1 MASTR
6 FPRREKFPFGF
17 FLLFAATVISGF
29 RRTLSAPPSV
39 ILRFFRQDKFVQMPM
54 WHGRRADWPN
64 ACGHTNLARAGHEP
78 APAEESHMT
87 LLRRLRAAGAALVL
101 AAAASAA
108 ATPYAAAQDYPNK
121 TVRLVVAFPAG
132 GPTDFVARVLADKLK
147 SLLGQNVIVENKA
160 GANAAIGAEY
170 VAKSEPDGHTLF
182 LSTSGAIVINPHMR
196 ANLPYDPVRDF
207 APVTLVVNT
216 KEVLVVRTDT
226 PMKSAPD
233 LVALAKS
240 RPDGIA
246 MASTGVGSPP
256 HLALELFKGSSGANV
271 LHVPYRGAAPAVT
284 DVVGGQVHAMFA
296 DLPVLM
302 PQIRGGTLRPI
313 GVGSKQRAAVLP
325 DVPTLD
331 EQGIKDVYADNW
343 YALFAP
349 AKTPAPVVAK
359 INAAVT
365 AALNDPELN
374 KKLIDAGAD
383 PSPGTPAQLAD
394 FVKSELERWGKVIK
408 EKNIKE
414 GS

>member
-1 MASTR
+1 MLYS
-6 FPRREKFPFGF
+6 
-17 FLLFAATVISGF
+17 
-29 RRTLSAPPSV
+29 
-39 ILRFFRQDKFVQMPM
+39 
-54 WHGRRADWPN
+54 
-64 ACGHTNLARAGHEP
+64 LAP
-78 APAEESHMT
+78 APDRSGRSKENDMTRLWLIALT
-87 LLRRLRAAGAALVL
+87 LLAL
-101 AAAASAA
+101 AFGNHAS
-108 ATPYAAAQDYPNK
+108 AQDYPAR

-147 SLLGQNVIVENKA
+147 GLLGQSVIIENKP
-160 GANAAIGAEY
+160 GANAAIGAEH
-170 VAKSEPDGHTLF
+170 VAKSDPDGYTLF
-182 LSTSGAIVINPHMR
+182 FTTAGAVVINPHMR
-196 ANLPYDPVRDF
+196 ADLPYDPVKDF

-216 KEVLVVRTDT
+216 MEVLVVKTDT
-226 PMKSAPD
+226 PIKSASE

-284 DVVGGQVHAMFA
+284 DVIGGQVHAMFA

-302 PQIRGGTLRPI
+302 PQIKGGTLRPI
-313 GVGSKQRAAVLP
+313 GVGSKRRAAVLP
-325 DVPTLD
+325 EVPTLD

-349 AKTPAPVVAK
+349 AKTPAPVIAK
-359 INAAVT
+359 LNAAVT

-374 KKLIDAGAD
+374 KKLVEAGAD
-383 PSPGTPAQLAD
+383 PAPGTPAQLAD
-394 FVKSELERWGKVIK
+394 FLKSELERWGKVIRD
-408 EKNIKE
+408 KNIKQ

>member
-1 MASTR
+1 MR
-6 FPRREKFPFGF
+6 
-17 FLLFAATVISGF
+17 V
-29 RRTLSAPPSV
+29 
-39 ILRFFRQDKFVQMPM
+39 
-54 WHGRRADWPN
+54 
-64 ACGHTNLARAGHEP
+64 
-78 APAEESHMT
+78 
-87 LLRRLRAAGAALVL
+87 LRRLAALSAALAFFGLAGAAH
-101 AAAASAA
+101 
-108 ATPYAAAQDYPNK
+108 AQDYPSR
-121 TVRLVVAFPAG
+121 TVKIVVAFPAG

-147 SLLGQNVIVENKA
+147 GILGQSVIIENKP
-160 GANAAIGAEY
+160 GANAAIGAES
-170 VAKSEPDGHTLF
+170 VAKSDPDGYTLF
-182 LSTSGAIVINPHMR
+182 FTTAGAVVINPHMR
-196 ANLPYDPVRDF
+196 ANLPYDPVKDF
-207 APVTLVVNT
+207 APITLIVNT
-216 KEVLVVRTDT
+216 MEVLVVRSDT
-226 PMKSAPD
+226 PMKSAVD

-313 GVGSKQRAAVLP
+313 GVGSKRRASVLP

-349 AKTPAPVVAK
+349 AKTPAPVIAK
-359 INAAVT
+359 LNAAVN
-365 AALNDPELN
+365 AVLKDPETAR
-374 KKLIDAGAD
+374 KLIEAGAD
-383 PSPGTPAQLAD
+383 PAAGTPEQLAE
-394 FVKSELERWGKVIK
+394 FLKSELERWGKVVK

>member
-1 MASTR
+1 MR
-6 FPRREKFPFGF
+6 
-17 FLLFAATVISGF
+17 VF
-29 RRTLSAPPSV
+29 RRLAALSAA
-39 ILRFFRQDKFVQMPM
+39 LAFF
-54 WHGRRADWPN
+54 G
-64 ACGHTNLARAGHEP
+64 L
-78 APAEESHMT
+78 
-87 LLRRLRAAGAALVL
+87 AGAAH
-101 AAAASAA
+101 
-108 ATPYAAAQDYPNK
+108 AQDYPSR
-121 TVRLVVAFPAG
+121 TVKIVVAFPAG

-147 SLLGQNVIVENKA
+147 GILGQSVIIENKP
-160 GANAAIGAEY
+160 GANAAIGAES
-170 VAKSEPDGHTLF
+170 VAKSDPDGYTLF
-182 LSTSGAIVINPHMR
+182 FTTAGAVVINPHMR
-196 ANLPYDPVRDF
+196 TNLPYDPIKDF
-207 APVTLVVNT
+207 APITLVVNT
-216 KEVLVVRTDT
+216 MEVLVVKSDT
-226 PMKSAPD
+226 PMKSATD

-313 GVGSKQRAAVLP
+313 GVGSKRRASVLP

-349 AKTPAPVVAK
+349 ARTPAPVIAK
-359 INAAVT
+359 LNAAVN
-365 AALNDPELN
+365 AVLKDPETA
-374 KKLIDAGAD
+374 KKLIEAGAD
-383 PSPGTPAQLAD
+383 PAAGTPEQLAE
-394 FVKSELERWGKVIK
+394 FLKSELERWGKVVK

>member
-1 MASTR
+1 MV
-6 FPRREKFPFGF
+6 FRR
-17 FLLFAATVISGF
+17 FAA
-29 RRTLSAPPSV
+29 LSA
-39 ILRFFRQDKFVQMPM
+39 
-54 WHGRRADWPN
+54 A
-64 ACGHTNLARAGHEP
+64 LAFLG
-78 APAEESHMT
+78 
-87 LLRRLRAAGAALVL
+87 LAGAAQ
-101 AAAASAA
+101 
-108 ATPYAAAQDYPNK
+108 AQDYPSR
-121 TVRLVVAFPAG
+121 TVKIVVAFPAG

-147 SLLGQNVIVENKA
+147 GILGQSVIIENKP
-160 GANAAIGAEY
+160 GANAAIGAES
-170 VAKSEPDGHTLF
+170 VAKSDPDGYTLF
-182 LSTSGAIVINPHMR
+182 FTTAGAVVINPHMR
-196 ANLPYDPVRDF
+196 ANLPYDPVKDF
-207 APVTLVVNT
+207 APITLVVNT
-216 KEVLVVRTDT
+216 MEVLVVRTDT
-226 PMKSAPD
+226 PLKSAND

-313 GVGSKQRAAVLP
+313 GVGSKRRASVLP

-349 AKTPAPVVAK
+349 AKTPAPVIAK
-359 INAAVT
+359 LNAAVN
-365 AALNDPELN
+365 AVLKDPETA
-374 KKLIDAGAD
+374 KKLIEAGAD
-383 PSPGTPAQLAD
+383 PAAGTPEELAA
-394 FVKSELERWGKVIK
+394 FLKSELERWGKVVK

>member
-1 MASTR
+1 M
-6 FPRREKFPFGF
+6 
-17 FLLFAATVISGF
+17 VF
-29 RRTLSAPPSV
+29 RRLAALSA
-39 ILRFFRQDKFVQMPM
+39 
-54 WHGRRADWPN
+54 A
-64 ACGHTNLARAGHEP
+64 LAFLG
-78 APAEESHMT
+78 
-87 LLRRLRAAGAALVL
+87 LAGAAH
-101 AAAASAA
+101 
-108 ATPYAAAQDYPNK
+108 AQDYPSR
-121 TVRLVVAFPAG
+121 TVKIVVAFPAG

-147 SLLGQNVIVENKA
+147 GALGQSVIIENKP
-160 GANAAIGAEY
+160 GANAAIGAES
-170 VAKSEPDGHTLF
+170 VAKSDPDGYTLF
-182 LSTSGAIVINPHMR
+182 FTTAGAVVINPHMR
-196 ANLPYDPVRDF
+196 ANLPYDPIKDF
-207 APVTLVVNT
+207 APITLVVNT
-216 KEVLVVRTDT
+216 MEVLVVKSDT
-226 PMKSAPD
+226 PMKSATD
-233 LVALAKS
+233 LVAFAKS

-313 GVGSKQRAAVLP
+313 GVGSKRRASVLP

-349 AKTPAPVVAK
+349 AKTPAPVIARL
-359 INAAVT
+359 NAAVN
-365 AALNDPELN
+365 AVLKDPETAR
-374 KKLIDAGAD
+374 KLIEAGAD
-383 PSPGTPAQLAD
+383 PAAGTPEQLAE
-394 FVKSELERWGKVIK
+394 FLKSELERWGKVVK

>member
-1 MASTR
+1 M
-6 FPRREKFPFGF
+6 
-17 FLLFAATVISGF
+17 VF
-29 RRTLSAPPSV
+29 RRLAALSA
-39 ILRFFRQDKFVQMPM
+39 
-54 WHGRRADWPN
+54 A
-64 ACGHTNLARAGHEP
+64 LAFLG
-78 APAEESHMT
+78 
-87 LLRRLRAAGAALVL
+87 LAGAAH
-101 AAAASAA
+101 
-108 ATPYAAAQDYPNK
+108 AQDYPSR
-121 TVRLVVAFPAG
+121 TVKIVVAFPAG

-147 SLLGQNVIVENKA
+147 GALGQSVIIENKP
-160 GANAAIGAEY
+160 GANAAIGAES
-170 VAKSEPDGHTLF
+170 VAKSDPDGYTLF
-182 LSTSGAIVINPHMR
+182 FTTAGAVVINPHMR
-196 ANLPYDPVRDF
+196 ANLPYDPIKDF
-207 APVTLVVNT
+207 APITLVVNT
-216 KEVLVVRTDT
+216 MEVLVVKSDT
-226 PMKSAPD
+226 PMKSATD
-233 LVALAKS
+233 LVAFAKS

-313 GVGSKQRAAVLP
+313 GVGSKRRASVLP

-349 AKTPAPVVAK
+349 AKTPAPVIAK
-359 INAAVT
+359 LNAAVN
-365 AALNDPELN
+365 AVLKDPETAR
-374 KKLIDAGAD
+374 KLIEAGAD
-383 PSPGTPAQLAD
+383 PAAGTPEQLAE
-394 FVKSELERWGKVIK
+394 FLKSELERWGKVVK

>member
-1 MASTR
+1 MM
-6 FPRREKFPFGF
+6 FRR
-17 FLLFAATVISGF
+17 FAA
-29 RRTLSAPPSV
+29 LSA
-39 ILRFFRQDKFVQMPM
+39 
-54 WHGRRADWPN
+54 A
-64 ACGHTNLARAGHEP
+64 LAFLG
-78 APAEESHMT
+78 
-87 LLRRLRAAGAALVL
+87 LAGAAR
-101 AAAASAA
+101 
-108 ATPYAAAQDYPNK
+108 AQDYPSR
-121 TVRLVVAFPAG
+121 TVKIVVAFPAG

-147 SLLGQNVIVENKA
+147 GILGQSVIIENKP
-160 GANAAIGAEY
+160 GANAAIGAES
-170 VAKSEPDGHTLF
+170 VAKSDPDGYTLF
-182 LSTSGAIVINPHMR
+182 FTTAGAVVINPHMR
-196 ANLPYDPVRDF
+196 ANLPYDPVKDF
-207 APVTLVVNT
+207 APITLVVNT
-216 KEVLVVRTDT
+216 MEVLVVRTDT
-226 PMKSAPD
+226 PMKSATD

-313 GVGSKQRAAVLP
+313 GVGSKRRASVLP

-349 AKTPAPVVAK
+349 AKTPAPVIAK
-359 INAAVT
+359 LNAAVN
-365 AALNDPELN
+365 AVLKDPETA
-374 KKLIDAGAD
+374 KKLIEAGAD
-383 PSPGTPAQLAD
+383 PAAGTPEELAA
-394 FVKSELERWGKVIK
+394 FLKSELERWGKVVK

>member
-1 MASTR
+1 MR
-6 FPRREKFPFGF
+6 VFCR
-17 FLLFAATVISGF
+17 LAA
-29 RRTLSAPPSV
+29 LS
-39 ILRFFRQDKFVQMPM
+39 
-54 WHGRRADWPN
+54 
-64 ACGHTNLARAGHEP
+64 
-78 APAEESHMT
+78 
-87 LLRRLRAAGAALVL
+87 AALVFL
-101 AAAASAA
+101 GSADAAR
-108 ATPYAAAQDYPNK
+108 AQDFPWR
-121 TVRLVVAFPAG
+121 TVKIVVAFPAG

-147 SLLGQNVIVENKA
+147 GILGQSVIIENKP
-160 GANAAIGAEY
+160 GANAAIGADS
-170 VAKSEPDGHTLF
+170 VAKSDPDGYTLF
-182 LSTSGAIVINPHMR
+182 FTTAGAVVINPHMR
-196 ANLPYDPVRDF
+196 ANLPYDPVKDF
-207 APVTLVVNT
+207 APITLVVNT
-216 KEVLVVRTDT
+216 MEVLVVRSDT
-226 PMKSAPD
+226 AMKSATD

-256 HLALELFKGSSGANV
+256 HLALELFKGSTGANV

-313 GVGSKQRAAVLP
+313 GVGSKRRASVLP

-349 AKTPAPVVAK
+349 AKTPAPVIAK
-359 INAAVT
+359 LNAAVN
-365 AALNDPELN
+365 AALKDPEIAR
-374 KKLIDAGAD
+374 KLIEAGAD
-383 PSPGTPAQLAD
+383 PAAGTPEQLAD
-394 FVKSELERWGKVIK
+394 FLKSELERWGKVVK

>member
-1 MASTR
+1 VLEGENDMV
-6 FPRREKFPFGF
+6 FRR
-17 FLLFAATVISGF
+17 FAA
-29 RRTLSAPPSV
+29 LSA
-39 ILRFFRQDKFVQMPM
+39 
-54 WHGRRADWPN
+54 A
-64 ACGHTNLARAGHEP
+64 LAFLG
-78 APAEESHMT
+78 
-87 LLRRLRAAGAALVL
+87 LAGAAR
-101 AAAASAA
+101 
-108 ATPYAAAQDYPNK
+108 AQDYPSR
-121 TVRLVVAFPAG
+121 TVKIVVAFPAG

-147 SLLGQNVIVENKA
+147 GALGQSVIIENKP
-160 GANAAIGAEY
+160 GANAAIGAES
-170 VAKSEPDGHTLF
+170 VAKSDPDGYTLF
-182 LSTSGAIVINPHMR
+182 FTTAGAVVINPHMR
-196 ANLPYDPVRDF
+196 PNLPYDPVKDF
-207 APVTLVVNT
+207 APITLVVNT
-216 KEVLVVRTDT
+216 MEVLVVRTDT
-226 PMKSAPD
+226 PMKSATD

-256 HLALELFKGSSGANV
+256 HLALELFKGSTGANV

-313 GVGSKQRAAVLP
+313 GVGSKRRASVLP

-349 AKTPAPVVAK
+349 AKTPAPVIARL
-359 INAAVT
+359 NAAVN
-365 AALNDPELN
+365 AVLKDPETA
-374 KKLIDAGAD
+374 KKLIEAGAD
-383 PSPGTPAQLAD
+383 PAAGTPEELAA
-394 FVKSELERWGKVIK
+394 FLKSELERWGKVVK